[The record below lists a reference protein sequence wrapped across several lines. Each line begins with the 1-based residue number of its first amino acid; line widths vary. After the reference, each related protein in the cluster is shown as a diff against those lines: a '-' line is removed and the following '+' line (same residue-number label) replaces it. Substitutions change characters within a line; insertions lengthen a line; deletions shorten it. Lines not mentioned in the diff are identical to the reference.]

1 MRRLAALAGPLLA
14 IAALPAL
21 AAPSAADAR
30 YQALLAKAM
39 ASEPTTE
46 GWRDLRYAY
55 AATSGFNPDAGDEAE
70 IKMLTDFRAGDCA
83 AALADAKAASAADY
97 VDPDP
102 HLIASICN
110 DKLGAADAARRELGV
125 GLGLITSIESTGD
138 GASPAHAMEVIA
150 VGEEYSVL
158 RVKGWRVTRQALIR
172 QDGHNYDALT
182 TVDDKGQARLVYF
195 LVDRVLAAEAAALKP
210 GSVTEGGPPR

>member
-1 MRRLAALAGPLLA
+1 MRRLAALAGPFLA
-14 IAALPAL
+14 LAALPAL
-21 AAPSAADAR
+21 AAPSAADGR

-55 AATSGFNPDAGDEAE
+55 AATSGFNPDAGDEAQV
-70 IKMLTDFRAGDCA
+70 KMLTDFRAGDCA

-102 HLIASICN
+102 HLMASICY
-110 DKLGAADAARRELGV
+110 DKLGAADAARHELGV
-125 GLGLITSIESTGD
+125 GMGLITSIEATGD
-138 GASPAHAMEVIA
+138 GASPAHAMQVIT

-158 RVKGWRVTRQALIR
+158 RIKGLSVTKQALI
-172 QDGHNYDALT
+172 QEDGHNYDALT
-182 TVDDKGQARLVYF
+182 VVDDKGASQVVYF

-210 GSVTEGGPPR
+210 GSVSEGGPPR